1 MFLRTVEFESRE
13 DMLECIRK
21 ADNTELGGRKIR
33 LSEVSDLKD

>member
-1 MFLRTVEFESRE
+1 MEFESRE

-33 LSEVSDLKD
+33 RKSDRSHVVL